1 MIFYGIYST
10 FARWMQKKF
19 THIPL
24 SQQSLSVAASIMK
37 QFFLVVFTLTFFL
50 QQFHLFSFSGNM
62 AGGQKTSSRLLSAK
76 QAQGESSLLTQE
88 HVHDATEMESDED
101 EDDDKQDHEPEFYS
115 SSGLQYPTDQLGHD
129 HIQRIRYLQ
138 INSSVQQQPLIPFFI
153 LHHSWKNH
161 IA

>member
-1 MIFYGIYST
+1 
-10 FARWMQKKF
+10 
-19 THIPL
+19 
-24 SQQSLSVAASIMK
+24 MK

-62 AGGQKTSSRLLSAK
+62 AGGQKTSSRLLSTK

-88 HVHDATEMESDED
+88 PVHDATEMESDED

-115 SSGLQYPTDQLGHD
+115 SSGLQYPKDQLGHD
-129 HIQRIRYLQ
+129 HIQKIRYLQ